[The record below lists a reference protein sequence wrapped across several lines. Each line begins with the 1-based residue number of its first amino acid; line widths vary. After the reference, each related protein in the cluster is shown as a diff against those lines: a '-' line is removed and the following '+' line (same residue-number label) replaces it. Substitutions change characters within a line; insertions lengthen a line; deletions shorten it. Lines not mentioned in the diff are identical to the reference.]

1 MRPGIRNSFLGIIIV
16 FAAGTCVTA
25 QVAAPPPPDAAK
37 IPLSKIPRVHRAPQ
51 LEDSLENHPREAE
64 LTVTDFRQNTPGD
77 GTPATESTTAYLS
90 YDDKTFYAVFVCHDE
105 AGEVRAH
112 LSKREASDQ
121 DDGVGILLDTFRDFH
136 RAYFFGPPKQ
146 FHEPAFFHQIEFL
159 PAVLIRTGPCL
170 VSPQGYRI
178 KFSFFSLRKQL
189 ARRVMSHRL
198 AAKIT
203 GVAGYVPPKVMTNA
217 DLEKI
222 VETNDEWIVTRT
234 GIRERHVV
242 EKGTATSHMATEAA
256 RVVLAQTKTNPTEID
271 LIVLA
276 SVTPDMFFPA
286 TACLVQE
293 RIGAKK
299 AWGFDL
305 SAACSGFAYALTVGA
320 QFVGAGTHKKV
331 LAIGSDTMTSVLD
344 YKDRA
349 TCVLFGDG
357 AGAALLEAAGSNEGI
372 LDFEHD
378 VDGSGGAFLY
388 MPGGGSLHP
397 SSQETVEKRL
407 HYVHQ
412 EGSQVFK
419 YAVRRM
425 TEMATHLLERNSFT
439 KDDLQLLVPHQANL
453 RIIRAT
459 QERLGVDDSK
469 VMVNIDRYGNTTAG
483 TIPLGL
489 RDAVEQGRLHKGDL
503 VLIVTVGAGY
513 TTGGVLLRWAY

>member
-1 MRPGIRNSFLGIIIV
+1 
-16 FAAGTCVTA
+16 
-25 QVAAPPPPDAAK
+25 
-37 IPLSKIPRVHRAPQ
+37 
-51 LEDSLENHPREAE
+51 
-64 LTVTDFRQNTPGD
+64 
-77 GTPATESTTAYLS
+77 
-90 YDDKTFYAVFVCHDE
+90 
-105 AGEVRAH
+105 
-112 LSKREASDQ
+112 
-121 DDGVGILLDTFRDFH
+121 
-136 RAYFFGPPKQ
+136 
-146 FHEPAFFHQIEFL
+146 
-159 PAVLIRTGPCL
+159 
-170 VSPQGYRI
+170 
-178 KFSFFSLRKQL
+178 
-189 ARRVMSHRL
+189 MSHRI

-217 DLEKI
+217 DLEKM
-222 VETNDEWIVTRT
+222 VATNDTWIRERT

-242 EKGTATSHMATEAA
+242 ENGMASSHLATEAA
-256 RVVLAQTKTNPTEID
+256 RALLAQTKTHPAEID

-293 RIGAKK
+293 RLGAKN

-331 LAIGSDTMTSVLD
+331 LVIGSDTMSTILD

-357 AGAALLEAAGSNEGI
+357 AGAVLLEPSSPAEGI
-372 LDFEHD
+372 IDFAHD
-378 VDGSGGAFLY
+378 IDGSGGQYLY

-397 SSQETVEKRL
+397 ASRETLEKNM
-407 HYVHQ
+407 HVVHQ

-425 TEMATHLLERNSFT
+425 AELSVSLLKRNGYTS
-439 KDDLQLLVPHQANL
+439 KDLSLVVPHQANL
-453 RIIRAT
+453 RIIRAM
-459 QERLGVDDSK
+459 QERLGLDDTK
-469 VMVNIDRYGNTTAG
+469 VLVNIDKYGNTTAG

-489 RDAVEQGRLHKGDL
+489 RDAVEQGRLRKGDL
-503 VLIVTVGAGY
+503 VLLIAVGAGY